1 MYLNGNDNA
10 KGFDET
16 SPRLQQLARELLE
29 GFTNEQ
35 PLVTFE
41 NLDDLYEQYDEDT
54 LFLVQDGIINLSSN
68 DTTILSYEEG
78 DLIGIS
84 QSFHQPSLTLSTD
97 GYVELQPINRDD
109 FLLHIYAD
117 KRRQHC
123 WSHYLVTLN
132 SMLTNQLAEITR
144 DQVKPVAG
152 FMNFSAGE
160 MIIRQGDDADMVYTI
175 ISGSIMLPE
184 VREAMAEASKSYV
197 HIEELMEAVGARI
210 AELMQCEWALV
221 TNGCAAALSQ
231 LTAACIAGTNAD
243 HIKQLP
249 DTTGLKNRVLYQP
262 GHLHAYTHAIRAVGA
277 QLVEVDDHDALALA
291 IDDKTAMFA
300 FFGDRADDSNI
311 SLEDVVAI
319 CHRKN
324 IPVLVD
330 AAAERPNVPNVYLKA
345 GADMVAY
352 SGGKCLRGPQSAGLV
367 LGRKDLLQA
376 AFANGA
382 PHHSIG
388 RAMKAGKEEIMGLL
402 AAVEKW
408 VERDH
413 DAEWR
418 EWERRLDLIADA

>member
-1 MYLNGNDNA
+1 MTIPTYQSIGV
-10 KGFDET
+10 
-16 SPRLQQLARELLE
+16 R
-29 GFTNEQ
+29 
-35 PLVTFE
+35 PL
-41 NLDDLYEQYDEDT
+41 
-54 LFLVQDGIINLSSN
+54 INCRG
-68 DTTILSYEEG
+68 T
-78 DLIGIS
+78 
-84 QSFHQPSLTLSTD
+84 
-97 GYVELQPINRDD
+97 
-109 FLLHIYAD
+109 
-117 KRRQHC
+117 
-123 WSHYLVTLN
+123 
-132 SMLTNQLAEITR
+132 
-144 DQVKPVAG
+144 
-152 FMNFSAGE
+152 
-160 MIIRQGDDADMVYTI
+160 YTI

-197 HIEELMEAVGARI
+197 HMEELMEAVGARI
-210 AELMQCEWALV
+210 AKLMQCEWALV

-231 LTAACIAGTNAD
+231 LTAACMAGNNPE

-262 GHLHAYTHAIRAVGA
+262 GHLHIYTHAIRAVGA

-311 SLEDVVAI
+311 PLEDVVAI

-352 SGGKCLRGPQSAGLV
+352 SGGKCLRGPQAAGLV

-418 EWERRLDLIADA
+418 EWERRLDVITNAVSNLPSVTTRIKQPGRSNVAPILEIHWEPKALPITPEEARQQLSNGEPRIELFTHENGVEVMPYMMQDGEEIIVAKRLKDVLSK

>member
-1 MYLNGNDNA
+1 MQIPTYQSIGV
-10 KGFDET
+10 
-16 SPRLQQLARELLE
+16 R
-29 GFTNEQ
+29 
-35 PLVTFE
+35 PL
-41 NLDDLYEQYDEDT
+41 
-54 LFLVQDGIINLSSN
+54 INCRG
-68 DTTILSYEEG
+68 T
-78 DLIGIS
+78 
-84 QSFHQPSLTLSTD
+84 
-97 GYVELQPINRDD
+97 
-109 FLLHIYAD
+109 
-117 KRRQHC
+117 
-123 WSHYLVTLN
+123 
-132 SMLTNQLAEITR
+132 
-144 DQVKPVAG
+144 
-152 FMNFSAGE
+152 
-160 MIIRQGDDADMVYTI
+160 YTI
-175 ISGSIMLPE
+175 ISGSLMLPE

-197 HIEELMEAVGARI
+197 HLEELMEAVGARI

-231 LTAACIAGTNAD
+231 LTAACIAGKNPD

-249 DTTGLKNRVLYQP
+249 NTTGLKNRVLYQP
-262 GHLHAYTHAIRAVGA
+262 GHLHIYTHAIRATGA
-277 QLVEVDDHDALALA
+277 QLIEVEDHDALALA
-291 IDDKTAMFA
+291 LDDQTAMFA
-300 FFGDRADDSNI
+300 FFGDRADNSNMP
-311 SLEDVVAI
+311 LEDVVTI

-324 IPVLVD
+324 VPVLVD
-330 AAAERPNVPNVYLKA
+330 AAAERPDSPNVYLEA

-418 EWERRLDLIADA
+418 EWENRLDIITNAVSNLPSITTRIQQPGRSNVCPILEIHWEPKALPITPDEVQHQLSDGDPRIEVFTHENGIEIMPYMMQDGEDVIVAKRLKEILGK

>member
-1 MYLNGNDNA
+1 MQTPTYQSIGV
-10 KGFDET
+10 
-16 SPRLQQLARELLE
+16 R
-29 GFTNEQ
+29 
-35 PLVTFE
+35 PL
-41 NLDDLYEQYDEDT
+41 
-54 LFLVQDGIINLSSN
+54 INCRG
-68 DTTILSYEEG
+68 T
-78 DLIGIS
+78 
-84 QSFHQPSLTLSTD
+84 
-97 GYVELQPINRDD
+97 
-109 FLLHIYAD
+109 
-117 KRRQHC
+117 
-123 WSHYLVTLN
+123 
-132 SMLTNQLAEITR
+132 
-144 DQVKPVAG
+144 
-152 FMNFSAGE
+152 
-160 MIIRQGDDADMVYTI
+160 YTI
-175 ISGSIMLPE
+175 ISGSLMLPE

-197 HIEELMEAVGARI
+197 HLDELMEAVGARI

-221 TNGCAAALSQ
+221 TNGCAAALTQ
-231 LTAACIAGTNAD
+231 LTAACIAGDDPN

-249 DTTGLKNRVLYQP
+249 DTSGLKSRVLYQP
-262 GHLHAYTHAIRAVGA
+262 GHLHIYTHAIRATGA
-277 QLVEVDDHDALALA
+277 QMVEVEDHDALALA
-291 IDDKTAMFA
+291 LDDQTAMFA

-311 SLEDVVAI
+311 PLEDVVAI

-330 AAAERPNVPNVYLKA
+330 AAAERPTTPNVYLEA

-418 EWERRLDLIADA
+418 EWENRLDIITNAVSNFPSVTTRIQQPGRSNVAPILEIHWESKTLPITPEEAAQQLSNGDPRIEVFTHENGIEIMPYMMQNGEDVIVAKRLKEILKKI

>member
-1 MYLNGNDNA
+1 MPIPTYQSIGV
-10 KGFDET
+10 
-16 SPRLQQLARELLE
+16 R
-29 GFTNEQ
+29 
-35 PLVTFE
+35 PL
-41 NLDDLYEQYDEDT
+41 
-54 LFLVQDGIINLSSN
+54 INCRG
-68 DTTILSYEEG
+68 T
-78 DLIGIS
+78 
-84 QSFHQPSLTLSTD
+84 
-97 GYVELQPINRDD
+97 
-109 FLLHIYAD
+109 
-117 KRRQHC
+117 
-123 WSHYLVTLN
+123 
-132 SMLTNQLAEITR
+132 
-144 DQVKPVAG
+144 
-152 FMNFSAGE
+152 
-160 MIIRQGDDADMVYTI
+160 YTI

-311 SLEDVVAI
+311 PLEDVVAI

-418 EWERRLDLIADA
+418 EWERRLDHIEDAVSNLPSVTTRIRQPGRSNVAPILEIHWEPKALPITPEEARQQLSNGDPRIELFTHENGVEIMPYMMQDGEEIIVAKRLKDVLSK